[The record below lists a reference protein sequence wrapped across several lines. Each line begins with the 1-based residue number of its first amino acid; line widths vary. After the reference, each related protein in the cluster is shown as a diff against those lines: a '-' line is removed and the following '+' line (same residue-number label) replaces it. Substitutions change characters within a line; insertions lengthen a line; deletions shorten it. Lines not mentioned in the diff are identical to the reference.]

1 MRQYRYSGESRGFMV
16 ESKIKV
22 RIYYKPEE
30 EKLIVKDYKER
41 QRDKIPIGQVQ
52 FLYCRIHEGE
62 PTTPARVFEI
72 TAPDPVTYL
81 WGEDCS
87 TQIYF
92 STYEET
98 KSILQKRVNEY
109 EKAIN
114 WGQSIN
120 EAEYEV
126 VRRAIHDETLT
137 CEYDAVKIMEVQEP
151 EIYFAKKI
159 TLYDAMWIFLTVK
172 AEKVLFQSGRV
183 DIEQMLVKRNNRYYH
198 CIKPSMCNLQY
209 LPPNGEWTP
218 CKGVFDG
225 TAGVLYYKQ
234 AHRKTTDEYKQHPK
248 KKRTVKPADN
258 NNRTN
263 ARVFITIGVYNSLDE
278 GLEAMRNPD
287 TLDFFPVAG
296 EILGSQYFNPWGV
309 ENSST
314 EISDVIQEEMPLSIG
329 ELLRSCSDYP

>member
-16 ESKIKV
+16 KSIIQA
-22 RIYYKPEE
+22 RIYSKPEE
-30 EKLIVKDYKER
+30 EKIIVKDYKER
-41 QRDKIPIGQVQ
+41 QHDKIPIGQVQ
-52 FLYCRIHEGE
+52 FLNCRIHEGE

-92 STYEET
+92 GTYEET

-198 CIKPSMCNLQY
+198 LFPLDSVQMAATISGTFPYLNYLYFVLFSELSAFLSVELVNSWSQFVGGIRSVLRCFENEFHPRSFGFQWRASINL
-209 LPPNGEWTP
+209 
-218 CKGVFDG
+218 
-225 TAGVLYYKQ
+225 
-234 AHRKTTDEYKQHPK
+234 
-248 KKRTVKPADN
+248 
-258 NNRTN
+258 
-263 ARVFITIGVYNSLDE
+263 
-278 GLEAMRNPD
+278 NP
-287 TLDFFPVAG
+287 
-296 EILGSQYFNPWGV
+296 
-309 ENSST
+309 
-314 EISDVIQEEMPLSIG
+314 
-329 ELLRSCSDYP
+329 